1 MTETTLS
8 TIWIV
13 EDHDRLRQTLGEAM
27 TLAGATTVRLFA
39 SCEAALAAFPGPGSS
54 GLSGLSGL
62 SGSSPQVIIL
72 DIGLPGMSGIDGIAR
87 FKVLAPA
94 CHIIMFSVFDDLA
107 RVFNA
112 ICAGASG
119 YLLKSETLE
128 RIVGAVQEV
137 LHGGAPMSPEIAR
150 SVLDRFS
157 RLRPSTGAVELSER
171 ERDVLRLLAD
181 GLTKKEISTKLDLSL
196 HTVDNYVRRIYA
208 KLHVNT
214 LGGAVAKAL
223 REGLV

>member
-1 MTETTLS
+1 
-8 TIWIV
+8 
-13 EDHDRLRQTLGEAM
+13 
-27 TLAGATTVRLFA
+27 
-39 SCEAALAAFPGPGSS
+39 
-54 GLSGLSGL
+54 
-62 SGSSPQVIIL
+62 
-72 DIGLPGMSGIDGIAR
+72 MSGIDGIAR

-94 CHIIMFSVFDDLA
+94 CHIIMFSVFDDPG

-157 RLRPSTGAVELSER
+157 RLRPSIGAVELSQR

>member
-1 MTETTLS
+1 M
-8 TIWIV
+8 
-13 EDHDRLRQTLGEAM
+13 
-27 TLAGATTVRLFA
+27 
-39 SCEAALAAFPGPGSS
+39 
-54 GLSGLSGL
+54 
-62 SGSSPQVIIL
+62 
-72 DIGLPGMSGIDGIAR
+72 
-87 FKVLAPA
+87 
-94 CHIIMFSVFDDLA
+94 
-107 RVFNA
+107 
-112 ICAGASG
+112 
-119 YLLKSETLE
+119 
-128 RIVGAVQEV
+128 QEV

>member
-1 MTETTLS
+1 MTATTVT

-27 TLAGATTVRLFA
+27 TLAGATSVRLFA
-39 SCEAALAAFPGPGSS
+39 SCEAALAGSPAHAD
-54 GLSGLSGL
+54 
-62 SGSSPQVIIL
+62 SPQVIIL

-87 FKVLAPA
+87 FKALSPA
-94 CHIIMFSVFDDLA
+94 CHIIMFSVFDDPA
-107 RVFNA
+107 RVFDA

-119 YLLKSETLE
+119 YLLKSESLE

-137 LHGGAPMSPEIAR
+137 LRGGAPMSPEIAR

-181 GLTKKEISTKLDLSL
+181 GLTKKEISIKLDLSL

>member
-54 GLSGLSGL
+54 SSSGS

-94 CHIIMFSVFDDLA
+94 CHIIMFSVFDDPA

-157 RLRPSTGAVELSER
+157 RLRPSIGAVELSQR